1 MGWALLQ
8 PGSLPV
14 RGDAPV
20 LADTTGFLRIRGA
33 SAAGPP
39 GRHILSLLSMSLA
52 VSAVIAPSSCLR
64 CLLAAFCASLIAAA
78 VAVGLGAP
86 DRFAFD
92 GLVAFAP
99 LAGAL
104 ALGCSLV
111 GFRRRSQGRWAARS
125 PSGSLALL
133 HGFGTARRLDISG
146 LGQVRLTVQREMR
159 PEERSAGTCL
169 ANSPLDGLQEA
180 GELVTL
186 LPGAIVWPHCMV
198 LHVCSVD
205 SATAWLIFL
214 PDSMKRSDFRALAVA
229 VRALA
234 NGATE

>member
-1 MGWALLQ
+1 
-8 PGSLPV
+8 
-14 RGDAPV
+14 
-20 LADTTGFLRIRGA
+20 
-33 SAAGPP
+33 
-39 GRHILSLLSMSLA
+39 MSLA

-86 DRFAFD
+86 ERYAFD

-104 ALGCSLV
+104 ALACSLA
-111 GFRRRSQGRWAARS
+111 GFRGRSQGRRAGRS
-125 PSGSLALL
+125 PRGSRALL

-146 LGQVRLTVQREMR
+146 LGQVRVTVQREMR
-159 PEERSAGTCL
+159 LEERSAGTCL
-169 ANSPLDGLQEA
+169 ANSPFDGPQEE

-198 LHVCSVD
+198 LRVRSVD
-205 SATAWLIFL
+205 GATLRLVLL
-214 PDSMKRSDFRALAVA
+214 PDSMRRSDFRALAVA

-234 NGATE
+234 NGAAEQI